1 MFQLPLIAHSASSN
15 HWSENVKH
23 LSTPSIFAGSEEFN
37 PMLKILLPEGEGLTL
52 SYSLK
57 GNPY

>member
-37 PMLKILLPEGEGLTL
+37 PMLCPKMMPKKATILKVL
-52 SYSLK
+52 
-57 GNPY
+57 